1 MCHYLTKGILM
12 NSIKFL
18 GTAGARFVVA
28 KQLRA
33 SGGIWLSLDGTN
45 LLIDPG
51 PGSLI
56 RCLNSRPKL
65 DPTNLDGIIL
75 SHRHLDHANDI
86 NVMVEAMT
94 MGGFQSRGTL
104 FAPSDALDGEPV
116 VLQYIKDYV
125 DKVEVL
131 KENTSYHVKSATFST
146 VRRHRHPVETYG
158 FKFFLPS
165 LTVSFITDTHMFPG
179 IIEDYQGDIVIINVV
194 LLKTLPDLPIDHLS
208 IEDAKE
214 LIKGIKPRLAV
225 LTHFGMTILK
235 AKPWKVAESIQE
247 EIGIKVIAA
256 GDGMTLSLDEFS
268 L

>member
-1 MCHYLTKGILM
+1 M

-56 RCLNSRPKL
+56 RCLSSRPKL
-65 DPTNLDGIIL
+65 DPTHLDGIIL

-116 VLQYIKDYV
+116 VLQYIRDYV

-131 KENTSYHVKSATFST
+131 KENTSYQVKNITFST
-146 VRRHRHPVETYG
+146 LRRHRHPVETYG
-158 FKFFLPS
+158 FKFFLPG
-165 LTVSFITDTHMFPG
+165 LTVSFITDTHMSPVL
-179 IIEDYQGDIVIINVV
+179 IEDYQSDIIIINVV
-194 LLKTLPDLPIDHLS
+194 LLNAIPDLPIDHLS
-208 IEDAKE
+208 IDNAKE
-214 LIKGIKPRLAV
+214 LIKGIKPKVAV

-235 AKPWKVAESIQE
+235 AKPWKIAESIQE
-247 EIGIKVIAA
+247 ETGIKVIAA
-256 GDGMTLSLDEFS
+256 SDGMTLSFDEFI
-268 L
+268 